1 MAIFYFMLAL
11 HPEPIF
17 HIGTF
22 TVTNTILNTLLVDV
36 ILIALAW
43 FVTTKAKLIPGFFQ
57 TCIELLIEGF
67 YNLTKSVAADKTM
80 KIFPY
85 VMTFFL
91 VILISNWSGLFPF
104 LTAITFQP
112 PGEEHMHLFRS
123 ASTDLN
129 FTLALAIVSLV
140 ATHAMSI
147 NTLGIKAYLNRFFP
161 LNPLGLYTGLL
172 ELISE
177 FTKVISFSFRLF
189 GNVFVGEV
197 MLLTLS
203 TAAALLVPIPLLM
216 YELLV
221 GIIQASIFALLTM
234 AFMAIFTTPH
244 EKH

>member
-1 MAIFYFMLAL
+1 MLAL

-17 HIGTF
+17 HVGAF
-22 TVTNTILNTLLVDV
+22 TITNTILNTLLVDV

-43 FVTTKAKLIPGFFQ
+43 FVTTKAKLVPGFFQ
-57 TCIELLIEGF
+57 SVIELIIEAF
-67 YNLTKSVAADKTM
+67 YNLVKSVAAERAM

-104 LTAITFQP
+104 LTAIQFHP
-112 PGEEHMHLFRS
+112 HEGEHVHLFRS

-140 ATHAMSI
+140 ATHVMSI
-147 NTLGIKAYLNRFFP
+147 GTLGIKSYLNRFFP
-161 LNPLGLYTGLL
+161 LNPIGLYTGLL

-189 GNVFVGEV
+189 GNIFVGEV

-203 TAAALLVPIPLLM
+203 TAFALLAPIPLLM